1 MDLAKID
8 RLRRASV
15 TKSYLPEKDVGWGVP
30 YGSAHPALP
39 SEVVSLRDLPE
50 YAALDAAG
58 RDALARH
65 ELASMFSTF
74 VRFEAVINA
83 YLARYAQKC
92 ASDDPLLPY
101 ALHVVEE
108 EARHSRMF
116 ARAVDELGT
125 GPYPR
130 RGLFGRAEALGAALI
145 WTSPSLFFL
154 GVLAV
159 EDVTDLVMAAALEH
173 PELHPTVAE
182 VSRIH
187 RVEESR
193 HMEFMREV
201 ILERYTRA
209 GAVERAAMRVAAPML
224 ALLVF
229 TLLVSPRVYERSGV
243 AGGTWASWRLWM
255 RATRSPSRARL
266 RASSVARM
274 RRWLD
279 QHGLVEGIA
288 SRIWAWAG

>member
-1 MDLAKID
+1 MTAARSLLAFGHFNRARRHQLSNVAQESAFELHLEEDAESASAWLTDHQPQAILID
-8 RLRRASV
+8 GERSDA
-15 TKSYLPEKDVGWGVP
+15 
-30 YGSAHPALP
+30 AQI
-39 SEVVSLRDLPE
+39 
-50 YAALDAAG
+50 ALDA
-58 RDALARH
+58 RIQSSTARTPI
-65 ELASMFSTF
+65 L
-74 VRFEAVINA
+74 
-83 YLARYAQKC
+83 
-92 ASDDPLLPY
+92 
-101 ALHVVEE
+101 
-108 EARHSRMF
+108 SR
-116 ARAVDELGT
+116 
-125 GPYPR
+125 
-130 RGLFGRAEALGAALI
+130 
-145 WTSPSLFFL
+145 
-154 GVLAV
+154 V